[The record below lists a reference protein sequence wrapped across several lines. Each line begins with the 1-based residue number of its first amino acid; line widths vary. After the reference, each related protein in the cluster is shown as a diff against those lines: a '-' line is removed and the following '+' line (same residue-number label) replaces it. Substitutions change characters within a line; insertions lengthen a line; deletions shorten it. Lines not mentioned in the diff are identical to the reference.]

1 MADLFYD
8 EFGIRYQDIDELIP
22 EFEGMFEPKDTNKK
36 RTRKS
41 GKCRVIAECADL
53 TNKITQ
59 TIYKPEYIHLSDDTL
74 AKIRMRG

>member
-22 EFEGMFEPKDTNKK
+22 EFEGMFEPKDTNAK

-41 GKCRVIAECADL
+41 GKCRWLVKMEFGGSWLPASYISGPVSVEIMTFVI
-53 TNKITQ
+53 IP
-59 TIYKPEYIHLSDDTL
+59 I
-74 AKIRMRG
+74 